1 MQQDIK
7 NKGEKMAKTREGSV
21 WYDKKR
27 PFCGLPLSFTKYE
40 LTKDRL
46 FIERGLINTTYDEI
60 RLYKIKDVS
69 LSRNLIQKIFKVG
82 TLHVCSSDS
91 SLKDFKIEHIK
102 NPKDVMELLSQN
114 IEIQRDA
121 HRVVSREIMTD
132 CDDDEFEN
140 D

>member
-1 MQQDIK
+1 MV
-7 NKGEKMAKTREGSV
+7 KTREGSI
-21 WYDKKR
+21 WHDKKR

-46 FIERGLINTTYDEI
+46 FIEKGLLSTTYDEI
-60 RLYKIKDVS
+60 RLYRIKDVS
-69 LSRNLIQKIFKVG
+69 LSRNLIQKMFKVG
-82 TLHVCSSDS
+82 TLHLYSSDS

-102 NPKDVMELLSQN
+102 NPKDVMELLSKN

-121 HRVVSREIMTD
+121 HRVVSREIMTN